1 MDRSFI
7 TRGLSPKYHRNITV
21 FALKVQPCRRM
32 LSNEWFCAR
41 TDVETKPTHTKEVP
55 MSADNK
61 VIVRRLFEE
70 VFNKRNI
77 ALLDQLIDFKE
88 VCYAT
93 R

>member
-1 MDRSFI
+1 
-7 TRGLSPKYHRNITV
+7 
-21 FALKVQPCRRM
+21 
-32 LSNEWFCAR
+32 
-41 TDVETKPTHTKEVP
+41 